1 MAQKDDSVRHES
13 KQAAKGLYSIIRAFL
28 PRRRSALDFVLDN
41 IVLIVIAVVSGAML
55 LWPLVTRGTGGQALD
70 TLRATRLINDSGA
83 VVLDVRS
90 PAEFAAGHLPNARN
104 IPLAE
109 LEKRAGELPP
119 NKPVLVCCASG
130 ATSSRA
136 VGVLRKAG
144 RQDVFNLSGG
154 LDGWRQ
160 AGLPVVK

>member
-1 MAQKDDSVRHES
+1 VD
-13 KQAAKGLYSIIRAFL
+13 FL
-28 PRRRSALDFVLDN
+28 LDN
-41 IVLIVIAVVSGAML
+41 IVLIIIAVVSGAML
-55 LWPLVTRGTGGQALD
+55 LWPLVTRGTSGAALD
-70 TLRATRLINDSGA
+70 TLGATRLINDSGA
-83 VVLDVRS
+83 VVLDVRA

-109 LEKRAGELPP
+109 LEKRVGELPA
-119 NKPVLVCCASG
+119 NKPVLVCCTSG

-136 VGVLRKAG
+136 AGVLRKAG
-144 RQDVFNLSGG
+144 RTDVFNLSGG

>member
-1 MAQKDDSVRHES
+1 M
-13 KQAAKGLYSIIRAFL
+13 
-28 PRRRSALDFVLDN
+28 DFILDN
-41 IVLIVIAVVSGAML
+41 IILIAIAVISGAML
-55 LWPLVTRGTGGQALD
+55 LWPLVMRGTGGAALD

-83 VVLDVRS
+83 VVLDVRA

-109 LEKRAGELPP
+109 LEKRAGELPS
-119 NKPVLVCCASG
+119 NKPLLVCCTSG
-130 ATSSRA
+130 VTSSRA
-136 VGVLRKAG
+136 AGVLRKAG
-144 RQDVFNLSGG
+144 RTDVFNLSGG